1 MNTTA
6 NIIEEYRFNLELEFR
21 YAKVYANSEKG
32 IIICELLTD
41 YIPIDDFIYTFH
53 QISAIVEGGKYE
65 KFIFDKRSL
74 RAFHQPSMEW
84 YFLNWK
90 NKMLEL
96 GLRKH
101 RKILPEEK
109 WFEKMVMIAKEQIIK
124 NNPDNIIHLLD
135 IKYCHSI
142 EEAILE

>member
-6 NIIEEYRFNLELEFR
+6 NIIEENNFKLEFEFR
-21 YAKVYANSEKG
+21 YAKVYANLERG

-41 YIPIDDFIYTFH
+41 YIPIDDFIYTFN
-53 QISAIVEGGKYE
+53 QISIIVEEGKYE

-96 GLRKH
+96 GISKH

-109 WFEKMVMIAKEQIIK
+109 WFEKMVMIAKEQILK
-124 NNPDNIIHLLD
+124 KNPDNIIHLLD
-135 IKYCHSI
+135 IKYCDSI
-142 EEAILE
+142 EEAILV